1 MLSEAP
7 LRHVK
12 DRHLRETPQTMLQL
26 DRRCPRKGT
35 YTMNE
40 RNWVEMHEALLLIPA
55 NVVTRLT
62 RPSALGCQEAVV
74 AFGIREQIDFM
85 SRVQLRC
92 RSRLHLTQQASS
104 GIHKNS
110 FRKLTPPNS
119 ESKHLA
125 QEN

>member
-40 RNWVEMHEALLLIPA
+40 RNWVEMHEALQFL
-55 NVVTRLT
+55 
-62 RPSALGCQEAVV
+62 Q
-74 AFGIREQIDFM
+74 M
-85 SRVQLRC
+85 
-92 RSRLHLTQQASS
+92 
-104 GIHKNS
+104 
-110 FRKLTPPNS
+110 
-119 ESKHLA
+119 
-125 QEN
+125 